1 MAEVQTV
8 RGPLDTERLGRV
20 LAHEHV
26 FLLDPELAANHP
38 EAWGSE
44 DERVGDAVARLR
56 ALKERGIDTIAD
68 PTVLGLGRYIPRIQ
82 RIAEQVDLNIV
93 VATGLYTYNDVPL
106 QFGLVGPGAMFDLP
120 EPLTELFVKD
130 IEQGIAD
137 TGVRAAFLKCAIDHH
152 GMTPGVERV
161 MRAVARAH
169 LRTGAPIM
177 VHTHAH
183 NGSALAAQDLLAKE
197 GVDLAAVQLAHC
209 GDTTDLDY
217 LRSLA
222 DRGSLLGMDRFG
234 LDVFLPLEQRV
245 ATVAELCRQ
254 GYAERMVL
262 SHDST
267 CFIDWFPE
275 PMRAAVAPNWHYT
288 HISDDVLPALRAAGV
303 TEDQID
309 TMLVDNPRRYLAGDP
324 RRAD

>member
-1 MAEVQTV
+1 MPEVQTV
-8 RGPLDTERLGRV
+8 RGPIDTAALGRV

-26 FLLDPELAANHP
+26 FLLNPELAANHP

-44 DERVGDAVARLR
+44 EERIADAVVRLR
-56 ALKERGIDTIAD
+56 ALKDRGIDTIAD
-68 PTVLGLGRYIPRIQ
+68 PTVLGLGRYVPRIQ

-93 VATGLYTYNDVPL
+93 VAAGLYTYNDLPL
-106 QFGLVGPGAMFDLP
+106 QFQLHGPGAMFDLP
-120 EPLTELFVKD
+120 EPLTELFVHD
-130 IEQGIAD
+130 IEHGIAD
-137 TGVRAAFLKCAIDHH
+137 TGVRAAFLKCAIDAH

-161 MRAVARAH
+161 MRAVAQAH

-183 NGSALAAQDLLAKE
+183 NGSALVAQDLLAKE
-197 GVDLAAVQLAHC
+197 GVDLGAVQLAHC

-234 LDVFLPLEQRV
+234 LDVFLPFEQRV
-245 ATVAELCRQ
+245 GTVADLCRL

-262 SHDST
+262 SHDTT

-288 HISDDVLPALRAAGV
+288 HISDEVLPALRERGV
-303 TEDQID
+303 TEHQID
-309 TMLVDNPRRYLAGDP
+309 TMLVGNPRRYFEGA
-324 RRAD
+324 A